1 MTDLIDILYYEATGK
16 VLTKEE
22 RMKIDEMQADEDSD
36 K

>member
-16 VLTKEE
+16 IMTKEE
-22 RMKIDEMQADEDSD
+22 RMKIDEMMRDE